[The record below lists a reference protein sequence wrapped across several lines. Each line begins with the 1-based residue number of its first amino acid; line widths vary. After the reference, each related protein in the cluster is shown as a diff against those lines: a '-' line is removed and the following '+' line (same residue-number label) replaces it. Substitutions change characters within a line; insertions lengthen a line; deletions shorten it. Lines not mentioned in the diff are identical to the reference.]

1 MKHWF
6 QAQVEST
13 QEKIQNRLADANLSL
28 KRNQSFEVME
38 VVGDLP
44 RLSAQLSVYQAIL
57 SMYEQGV
64 SPGRIR
70 EIIIRKMKFL
80 ASMTNTSMGME
91 RQFQH
96 AFMSHAYAC
105 ALEAM
110 GDNFVSVY
118 SLKGSVD
125 EG

>member
-1 MKHWF
+1 MKEWF

-13 QEKIQNRLADANLSL
+13 QEKIQNRLTEASLSL

-44 RLSAQLSVYQAIL
+44 RLSAQLSVYQTIL

-70 EIIIRKMKFL
+70 EIIIRKMSVF
-80 ASMTNTSMGME
+80 ACMVNTSTGME

-96 AFMSHAYAC
+96 AFMSDAYAR
-105 ALEAM
+105 ALEVM

-118 SLKGSVD
+118 SLKGGVD
-125 EG
+125 KG